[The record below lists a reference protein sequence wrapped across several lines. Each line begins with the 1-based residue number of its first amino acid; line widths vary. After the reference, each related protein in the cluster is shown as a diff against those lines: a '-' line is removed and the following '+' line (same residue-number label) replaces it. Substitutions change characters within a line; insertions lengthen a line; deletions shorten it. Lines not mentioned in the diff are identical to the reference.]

1 MQTISLTLE
10 VPSDLLALLR
20 KSRRE
25 MEQEVQLWI
34 ALELFRQRKISA
46 GRATELAGI
55 SLSDFMDLTR
65 QHGVEWMSYTDDELR
80 AELREAKALA
90 ETADQ
95 GEQ

>member
-65 QHGVEWMSYTDDELR
+65 QHSVEWMSYTDDELR
-80 AELREAKALA
+80 VELREAKALA